1 LKENEMLDH
10 RSRRVT
16 RRSFALGSLA
26 AVAAPSILRAQA
38 MTKVKITQPADSLTY
53 MPVYVARAKD
63 LFKEAGLDVQV
74 VVTRGDGP
82 DVQALM
88 AREVEFVATPP
99 HHLYTLYL
107 QNRKLLGVCGILGR
121 CGINLVIAKD
131 AAAER
136 GVSESS
142 PIEKKLQSLKGLTIG
157 ASAPGSLTYNIAQYY
172 IQRGGYNPQTDAKVV
187 ASGTGAAAIAAM
199 RNKIVNAYAF
209 SSPLTDELVNI
220 GVADWLI
227 NNTRAQDPELKEF
240 LHAVIYVRP
249 DYLNENTAL
258 VKRMIGALVKASIWI
273 KSAPVEEVAKVA
285 RPFFASL
292 DEKVY
297 TSALANVREA
307 IIPDGRMT
315 AAGSDAYQKVLLQT
329 GHLKGPVAFDSVFTN
344 QYLPG

>member
-1 LKENEMLDH
+1 MKMPQQRPLDC
-10 RSRRVT
+10 VT

-26 AVAAPSILRAQA
+26 AALAAPNVLRAQA
-38 MTKVKITQPADSLTY
+38 MTKVRITQPADSLTY

-63 LFKEAGLDVQV
+63 LFREAGLDVQV

-88 AREVEFVATPP
+88 AKEVEFVATPP
-99 HHLYTLYL
+99 HHLYTLFL

-121 CGINLVIAKD
+121 CGINLVVSKD

-136 GVSESS
+136 GVTEHS

-172 IQRGGYNPQTDAKVV
+172 IQRAGYNPQTDAKVV

-199 RNKIVNAYAF
+199 KNKIVNAYTF
-209 SSPLTDELVNI
+209 SSPLTDELVNLGI
-220 GVADWLI
+220 ADWLI
-227 NNTRAQDPELKEF
+227 NNTRGQDPELKEF

-258 VKRMIGALVKASIWI
+258 VKRMIGALVKAATWI
-273 KSAPVEEVAKVA
+273 RSTPVEEVAKVA

-307 IIPDGRMT
+307 VIPDGRMT

-329 GHLKGPVAFDSVFTN
+329 GHLKERVAFDSVFTN